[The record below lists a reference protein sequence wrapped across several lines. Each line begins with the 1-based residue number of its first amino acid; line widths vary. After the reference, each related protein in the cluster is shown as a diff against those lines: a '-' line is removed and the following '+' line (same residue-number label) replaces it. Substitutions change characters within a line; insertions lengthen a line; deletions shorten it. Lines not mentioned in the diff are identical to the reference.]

1 MLGFVRSACLC
12 GVFAC
17 LASFPTDGPARLRGL
32 LVGPPRRAP
41 RATAPACGDGRG
53 SVVRVASQSS
63 QQGSSALLR
72 KVHAAHAHCTPS
84 AGPRCPLTLAP
95 PKLSVLLVAAAATSA
110 AAKSATVAAP
120 PAPPALPAPPVPP
133 TLPTP
138 RARKDAIIPAAAASA
153 GTNWPAPRERPPTP
167 SAPAACCG
175 MCSAVCGVD
184 VGMGCGEVGW
194 AWGGKE
200 GREAATV
207 LDPVLCPSAQLC
219 DGVGGESLRAAGPQP
234 RRAREVAVLRSRA
247 AHLLRARARTSV
259 RARARTSVRA
269 RVGAQGRDRGSGFRF
284 RLRARVLGQG
294 RGSGLGK
301 MAVLGV

>member
-200 GREAATV
+200 GERQ
-207 LDPVLCPSAQLC
+207 PPSLIRFSAH
-219 DGVGGESLRAAGPQP
+219 
-234 RRAREVAVLRSRA
+234 RRSCAMASA
-247 AHLLRARARTSV
+247 ARAS
-259 RARARTSVRA
+259 APP
-269 RVGAQGRDRGSGFRF
+269 GRSLAEREKWPCSAVEQPTYSGPGPGPASGPGPGPASGPGSGPK
-284 RLRARVLGQG
+284 VGIGVQ
-294 RGSGLGK
+294 GSGLGSGPGSW
-301 MAVLGV
+301 VRVGVQG